1 VYYSN
6 SLRIFAH
13 DLKFNNQN
21 SQTMKQKILALLIAK
36 FSGVRKDGLAVL
48 AGVLALQVTTD
59 DEAKGIVDKLT
70 DAQVNDFVKDYRSD
84 VDKEVNESNKTY
96 ETTLRKKYDFKE
108 KTTVEPGNE
117 DDPNKGGEKTL
128 EERIAAAVAA
138 ANKPLLDRLNAYAE
152 KDTFDSR
159 TKQLNDILNGCK
171 DEAFKAKALK
181 DFTRMKFDNDD
192 SFNEYLADTKTDVES
207 ANQRVADSNMSSES
221 KPFFANKG
229 DDGVSKGV
237 ASYVESLKPGGDTF
251 TGKEV

>member
-1 VYYSN
+1 
-6 SLRIFAH
+6 
-13 DLKFNNQN
+13 
-21 SQTMKQKILALLIAK
+21 MKEKILALLIAK
-36 FSGVRKDGLAVL
+36 FSGVRKDGLAIL

-59 DEAKGIVDKLT
+59 DEAKGVVEKLT

-96 ETTLRKKYDFKE
+96 ESNLRKKYDFKE
-108 KTTVEPGNE
+108 KEAEPGGNHS
-117 DDPNKGGEKTL
+117 DKTDPND
-128 EERIAAAVAA
+128 IAAMVKNAIADAV
-138 ANKPLLDRLNAYAE
+138 KPFQDELAGFRASAL
-152 KDTFDSR
+152 TDSR
-159 TKQLNDILNGCK
+159 LKQLNEVLGGCK

-181 DFTRMKFDNDD
+181 DFGRMSFADDNA
-192 SFNEYLADTKTDVES
+192 FNEYLTDTKTDVES

-221 KPFFANKG
+221 KPFFANKS

>member
-1 VYYSN
+1 
-6 SLRIFAH
+6 
-13 DLKFNNQN
+13 
-21 SQTMKQKILALLIAK
+21 MKQKILALLIVK

-48 AGVLALQVTTD
+48 AGVLALQATTD

-108 KTTVEPGNE
+108 KTTVEPGNV

-152 KDTFDSR
+152 KDTLDSR

-181 DFTRMKFDNDD
+181 DFARMKFDDD
-192 SFNEYLADTKTDVES
+192 NAFTEYLADTKTDIES
-207 ANQRVADSNMSSES
+207 ANQRIADADLGGEHRPLFSQ
-221 KPFFANKG
+221 KTDA
-229 DDGVSKGV
+229 GVSKGV
-237 ASYVESLKPGGDTF
+237 ADFIAASKPGGDAF
-251 TGKEV
+251 SGKEV